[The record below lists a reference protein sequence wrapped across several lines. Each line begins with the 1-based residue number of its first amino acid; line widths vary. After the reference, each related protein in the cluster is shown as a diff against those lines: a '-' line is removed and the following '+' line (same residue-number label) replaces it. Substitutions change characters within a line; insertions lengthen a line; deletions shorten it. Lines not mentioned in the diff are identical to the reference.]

1 MENQVVSS
9 SALSSGSTKD
19 KKYTASPQPNRVFGV
34 IIRKEIA
41 DHIRSW
47 RFLVLVALVLLTF
60 VASLYV
66 SVSNIRAAFTNT
78 NDPDHAFMYL
88 KLLTSTDN
96 SMPPFHV
103 LLSFL
108 APLLGISM
116 GFDAINS
123 EQNNGTLTRLLAQP
137 IYRDNLLLA
146 KFSSGILIVG
156 MLFLSLTLLMIGGGL
171 VLTGVRL
178 EAQELIRIMGFV
190 FVTLLYVAF
199 YLSLSILLS
208 IVFRQP
214 ATAALSALGLW
225 LFFTVF
231 YPIIV
236 NLVIRAFLPDPAYLT
251 QAQVMGYNEFILAIM
266 RIAPNQLYTDAA
278 TTLLMPS
285 IRSLGPMSM
294 EQMAGAI
301 PSPLPVKESLMI
313 VWPQL
318 SGMIAASTGC
328 FAIAYYLFMRREIRS

>member
-1 MENQVVSS
+1 MENQAVSS

-19 KKYTASPQPNRVFGV
+19 KKYKGSSHPNRAFGV

-47 RFLVLVALVLLTF
+47 RFLVLVGLVLLTF

-66 SVSNIRAAFTNT
+66 SVSNIRTAFTNT

-96 SMPPFHV
+96 AMPPFHV

-146 KFSSGILIVG
+146 KFSSAIMIVG

-251 QAQVMGYNEFILAIM
+251 QAQVMGYNEFILDMM

>member
-1 MENQVVSS
+1 MENQAVSL

-19 KKYTASPQPNRVFGV
+19 KKYTGPSQPNRALGV

-47 RFLVLVALVLLTF
+47 RFLVLVGLVLLTF
-60 VASLYV
+60 VACLYV
-66 SVSNIRAAFTNT
+66 SVSNIRTAFTNT

-146 KFSSGILIVG
+146 KFSSAILIVG

-208 IVFRQP
+208 IVFRQS

-251 QAQVMGYNEFILAIM
+251 QAQVMGYNEFILDM
-266 RIAPNQLYTDAA
+266 LRIAPNQLYTDAA

-285 IRSLGPMSM
+285 VRSLGPMSM

-328 FAIAYYLFMRREIRS
+328 FAIAYYLFMRREIRN

>member
-1 MENQVVSS
+1 MENQAVSS
-9 SALSSGSTKD
+9 SALSLGKTKD
-19 KKYTASPQPNRVFGV
+19 KKYTGSSQPNKAFGV

-66 SVSNIRAAFTNT
+66 SVSNIRTAFTNT

-116 GFDAINS
+116 GFDAVNS

-146 KFSSGILIVG
+146 KFSSAILIVG

-171 VLTGVRL
+171 LLTGVRL

-236 NLVIRAFLPDPAYLT
+236 NLIIRAFLPDPAYLT
-251 QAQVMGYNEFILAIM
+251 QAQVMGYNEFILDIL

>member
-1 MENQVVSS
+1 MENQAVSS
-9 SALSSGSTKD
+9 SVLSDSTKD
-19 KKYTASPQPNRVFGV
+19 RKYAGSSLPNRAFGV

-47 RFLVLVALVLLTF
+47 RFLVLVGLVLLTF

-66 SVSNIRAAFTNT
+66 SVSNIRTAFTNT

-146 KFSSGILIVG
+146 KFSSAILIVG

-251 QAQVMGYNEFILAIM
+251 QAQVMGYNEFILDM
-266 RIAPNQLYTDAA
+266 LRIAPNQLYTDAA

>member
-1 MENQVVSS
+1 MENQ
-9 SALSSGSTKD
+9 
-19 KKYTASPQPNRVFGV
+19 TASSNVLSLDRTNNKKHTISAQPGRAYGV

-41 DHIRSW
+41 DHIRGW
-47 RFLVLVALVLLTF
+47 RFLVLVGLVLLTF

-66 SVSNIRAAFTNT
+66 SISNIKTAFTNT

-137 IYRDNLLLA
+137 VYRDNLLIA
-146 KFSSGILIVG
+146 KFSSAIMIVG
-156 MLFLSLTLLMIGGGL
+156 MLFLALTLLMIGGGL

-190 FVTLLYVAF
+190 FVTILYVAF

-231 YPIIV
+231 YPIII
-236 NLVIRAFLPDPAYLT
+236 NLVIRAFLPDPTYLS
-251 QAQVMGYNEFILAIM
+251 QEQVLGYNELILDIL

-294 EQMAGAI
+294 EQMSGAI
-301 PSPLPVKESLMI
+301 PSPLPVSESLMI

-318 SGMIAASTGC
+318 SGMIAASAGC
-328 FAIAYYLFMRREIRS
+328 FAIAYYVFMRREIRS